1 MTGRAGSE
9 KTWCLDC
16 FERREPWVIRWLV
29 DHGVQFRHVVL
40 EEGEACHSCRDA
52 LPLGTHVMNVRYPGA
67 GTADGTSSGAGI
79 SAAPTHTEYES
90 RGEAWNQ
97 AE

>member
-1 MTGRAGSE
+1 MTQAVSK

-29 DHGVQFRHVVL
+29 DHGVRFRHVVL

-52 LPLGTHVMNVRYPGA
+52 LPLGTHVMSVRYPGA
-67 GTADGTSSGAGI
+67 SVAEEGSGGAGI
-79 SAAPTHTEYES
+79 SAATPQTEYES
-90 RGEAWNQ
+90 SGGAWNQ